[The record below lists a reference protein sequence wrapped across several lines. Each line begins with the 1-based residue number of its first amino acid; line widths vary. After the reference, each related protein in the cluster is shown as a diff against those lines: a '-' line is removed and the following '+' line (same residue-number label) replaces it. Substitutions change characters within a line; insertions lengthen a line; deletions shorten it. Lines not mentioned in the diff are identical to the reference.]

1 MPGRKKEEKSF
12 NENLC
17 IKITKEQKDILTNN
31 KWIADEIRALVRDHI
46 NIYVTKPWFIQ
57 PYINHI
63 QTLF

>member
-46 NIYVTKPWFIQ
+46 NIYVTKP
-57 PYINHI
+57 
-63 QTLF
+63 